1 MDKTT
6 HEVRLANWTA
16 LISECQNRPK
26 GQTIKAWLYEHGV
39 SEKQYYYWQRKVRKQ
54 AYDQMASNL
63 PAAVSGD
70 DAGITFAEI
79 PIHTAKQHVSENA
92 GLLHPDV
99 LIKSG
104 GMTIAISNSVSDR
117 LLDRILRVADH
128 A

>member
-16 LISECQNRPK
+16 LISECQSRPK
-26 GQTIKAWLYEHGV
+26 GQTIKVWLNEHGV

-63 PAAVSGD
+63 PPAVSGD
-70 DAGITFAEI
+70 TGVTFAEI
-79 PIHTAKQHVSENA
+79 PVHAVKQQVSEKA
-92 GLLHPDV
+92 SLPQADV

-104 GMTIAISNSVSDR
+104 EMTIAISNSVSDR
-117 LLDRILRVADH
+117 LLDRILKVAGH